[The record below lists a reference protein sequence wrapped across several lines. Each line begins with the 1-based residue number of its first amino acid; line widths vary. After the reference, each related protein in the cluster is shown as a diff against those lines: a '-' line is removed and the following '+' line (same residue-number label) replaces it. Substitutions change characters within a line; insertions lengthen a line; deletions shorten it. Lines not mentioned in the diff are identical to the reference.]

1 MACSLLLPYL
11 YLSALMLIKS
21 PCSQLLLCGD
31 MKKKKKSYLQDL
43 WNTKS
48 QAEWT
53 KHLFLSSDTFF
64 FYFDLHS
71 TCHEEFP
78 LTEAKTV
85 TLIPSVLSPSLYT
98 LLPRKLYWHTPHC
111 TSDIYS
117 TILRPLKSALHQ
129 HHWSLER
136 STSTISPSNAGN
148 HCLAAFMAPS
158 CPRSTNEWQPAIHP
172 SKRLKCWSKHI

>member
-1 MACSLLLPYL
+1 
-11 YLSALMLIKS
+11 MLIKS

-31 MKKKKKSYLQDL
+31 MKKKIHTCRICGTQSLRQSEQSIYFCLL
-43 WNTKS
+43 T
-48 QAEWT
+48 
-53 KHLFLSSDTFF
+53 LFF

-78 LTEAKTV
+78 LTDAKTV

-117 TILRPLKSALHQ
+117 TILTPLKSALHQ

-148 HCLAAFMAPS
+148 HCLTAFMAPS